1 MPIPEKLQ
9 PANPADF
16 PQTISRFST
25 VSYMNWRANLIKFC
39 NVAGLPVLEPFVRLC
54 FGEDPKT
61 QLAGIAKFLLV
72 PVAAVL
78 VFLGAWSVA
87 SSVIKT
93 DSLELPSPSA
103 TWAAGT
109 ELFEMHRA
117 SKAARSAKQQEKLQ
131 EAVLSMAKAKK
142 ADLLAAEATDAEQK
156 SSYEALALSYRKQAV
171 SAANFKATSAPTFV
185 EQIFTSLK
193 TVFFGFLVAT
203 LIAVPLGVLCGMS
216 PWCNAAL
223 NPFIQIFKPVSPL
236 AWLPLAFLVIVWAYS
251 GVSPESIFLD
261 DVLNIPTAQVK
272 AFLISA
278 ITVSLCSLWP
288 TLVNT
293 TLGVA
298 SVDKDY
304 LNVAEVLQLSWSQ
317 RLFKIILP
325 ASLPLMFA
333 GLRISLG
340 VGWMVL
346 IAADMLAQNPGL
358 GKFVWDEFQ
367 NGSSMTYA
375 RIAFSVLIIG
385 LIGLALDRVMI
396 CLRNMVSFGNSP
408 A

>member
-1 MPIPEKLQ
+1 
-9 PANPADF
+9 
-16 PQTISRFST
+16 
-25 VSYMNWRANLIKFC
+25 MNWRGALLKFC
-39 NVAGLPVLEPFVRLC
+39 SVAGLPVLEPFVRLG
-54 FGEDPKT
+54 FGEDPRE
-61 QLAGIAKFLLV
+61 QFVGIAKFLLV
-72 PVAAVL
+72 PSLAVALFLL
-78 VFLGAWSVA
+78 VWSGAAQVVS
-87 SSVIKT
+87 T
-93 DSLELPSPSA
+93 DSLQLPSPSS
-103 TWAAGT
+103 TLAAGK
-109 ELFEMHRA
+109 ELIAMHFASKQADLDKQNEKLREAVLCMAKA
-117 SKAARSAKQQEKLQ
+117 SKAAQQAATAN
-131 EAVLSMAKAKK
+131 AVDKESLLGMSLAFRQQAVKAVN
-142 ADLLAAEATDAEQK
+142 
-156 SSYEALALSYRKQAV
+156 YEAS
-171 SAANFKATSAPTFV
+171 SAPTFV
-185 EQIFTSLK
+185 EQILTSLK

-203 LIAVPLGVLCGMS
+203 LIAVPLGVMCGMN
-216 PWCNAAL
+216 PWFNAAF

-236 AWLPLAFLVIVWAYS
+236 AWLPLAFLVIVWGYS
-251 GVSPESIFLD
+251 GVSDDRIILD
-261 DVLNIPTAQVK
+261 NLLGIPTGQVK

-278 ITVSLCSLWP
+278 LTVSLCSLWP

-304 LNVAEVLQLSWSQ
+304 LNVARVLQLSWSQ

-375 RIAFSVLIIG
+375 RIAFSVIVIG
-385 LIGLALDRVMI
+385 LIGLLLDRVMI
-396 CLRNMVSFGNSP
+396 CLRNLVSFGNP
-408 A
+408 AAA

>member
-1 MPIPEKLQ
+1 
-9 PANPADF
+9 
-16 PQTISRFST
+16 
-25 VSYMNWRANLIKFC
+25 MNIRGYLLKFC
-39 NVAGLPVLEPFVRLC
+39 SVAGLPVLEPFIRLAY
-54 FGEDPKT
+54 GEDPKE
-61 QLAGIAKFLLV
+61 QLAGIAKYLLV
-72 PVAAVL
+72 PVLAIG
-78 VFLGAWSVA
+78 VFICGWSVA

-103 TWAAGT
+103 TWAAGQ
-109 ELFEMHRA
+109 ELFDMHHH
-117 SKAARSAKQQEKLQ
+117 SKLARSEKEAEKLQ
-131 EAVLSMAKAKK
+131 EAVVEMAKAKK
-142 ADLLAAEATDAEQK
+142 ADQLAAAASSATDRERF
-156 SSYEALALSYRKQAV
+156 SGLATSFRKQAV
-171 SAANFKATSAPTFV
+171 IALNYKSTSAPTFV

-236 AWLPLAFLVIVWAYS
+236 AWLPLAFLIIVWAYS
-251 GVSPESIFLD
+251 GVPTESIYLD
-261 DVLNIPTAQVK
+261 NLLGIPAGQVK

-375 RIAFSVLIIG
+375 RITFSVLIIG
-385 LIGLALDRVMI
+385 VIGLALDRVMI
-396 CLRNMVSFGNSP
+396 CLRNMVSFENVAG
-408 A
+408 

>member
-1 MPIPEKLQ
+1 
-9 PANPADF
+9 
-16 PQTISRFST
+16 
-25 VSYMNWRANLIKFC
+25 MNLRGYLLKFC
-39 NVAGLPVLEPFVRLC
+39 TVAGLPVLEPFIRLAY
-54 FGEDPKT
+54 GEDPKE
-61 QLAGIAKFLLV
+61 QMAGIAKYLLV
-72 PVAAVL
+72 PVIAIGI
-78 VFLGAWSVA
+78 FIGGWSVA
-87 SSVIKT
+87 SNVIKT
-93 DSLELPSPSA
+93 DSLELPSPSS
-103 TWAAGT
+103 TWAAGK
-109 ELFEMHRA
+109 ELFAMHA
-117 SKAARSAKQQEKLQ
+117 QSKAARREKEAEKLQ
-131 EAVLSMAKAKK
+131 EAVVDMAKAKK
-142 ADLLAAEATDAEQK
+142 ADQVAAAATTAADRERFTELAASFRQQALIALNYK
-156 SSYEALALSYRKQAV
+156 S
-171 SAANFKATSAPTFV
+171 TSAPTFV
-185 EQIFTSLK
+185 EQIATSLK

-251 GVSPESIFLD
+251 GVSQESIYLD
-261 DVLNIPTAQVK
+261 NLLGIPAGQVK

-375 RIAFSVLIIG
+375 RITFSVLIIG
-385 LIGLALDRVMI
+385 VIGLALDRVMI
-396 CLRNMVSFGNSP
+396 CLRNMVSFENVAG
-408 A
+408 